1 MIFALSTNVCTGRK
15 LRPTLFQEA
24 IAKIMFRLRDIA
36 KMTEIFKRVT
46 VRNQFRA

>member
-1 MIFALSTNVCTGRK
+1 MIVALSTNVCTGRK

-24 IAKIMFRLRDIA
+24 IAKMFRLRDIA

-46 VRNQFRA
+46 VSNQFRA